1 MRKVLGIMIASCLL
15 SCTLVGC
22 GDDTADVK
30 PADKPQATELPEIDQ
45 EQVEELVDELVEET
59 KEMVEAENESKEA
72 EAEEEANTEKFNL
85 KDNTVYDKDGIKI
98 TIDSIDKLKC
108 QITVGNNNPDNKQI
122 RFELSNL
129 AFNGVFEQQ
138 YSGSEQLKVGESR
151 NIEIKFKDELAI
163 NDEKTLFEKMQ
174 DVYSFLGEDNMDV
187 LTVGVDFVLQIGN
200 NDSVTEYKSVTL
212 LTDKCSDAD
221 DLKKYYGEK
230 VDSVD
235 ESKLKEL
242 EDGGAQ
248 TFDVY
253 IKKSPKDPDVY
264 SVVFAGTSDSDSPSG
279 HLDMNLLRING
290 KETNL
295 QCVNKNNGNPTIIG
309 KGWIDV
315 YTYNLDPDTIR
326 ADYEI
331 PNDKEINV
339 ETYVYSVRDNTQ
351 AWPIVKV
358 FVPLTTLPAK

>member
-1 MRKVLGIMIASCLL
+1 MRKLLGIMIASCLL
-15 SCTLVGC
+15 SCSLVGC

-30 PADKPQATELPEIDQ
+30 PADKSQATESPEINQ
-45 EQVEELVDELVEET
+45 EQVEELIDELVEET
-59 KEMVEAENESKEA
+59 EEMVEAENESKEA
-72 EAEEEANTEKFNL
+72 AAEEEANTEKFNL

-98 TIDSIDKLKC
+98 TIASIDKFKC
-108 QITVGNNNPDNKQI
+108 QIAVENNNPDNKQI
-122 RFELSNL
+122 VFELENL
-129 AFNGVFEQQ
+129 ALNGVFEQQ
-138 YSGSEQLKVGESR
+138 YSSQEQLKAGEIS
-151 NIEIKFKDELAI
+151 NIVIDFKSNNEVSE
-163 NDEKTLFEKMQ
+163 EKTLFEKMQ
-174 DVYSFLGEDNMDV
+174 DVYRFLGEDNMDV

-200 NDSVTEYKSVTL
+200 ENSVTEYKSVTL
-212 LTDKCSDAD
+212 LTDKCSNMD

-242 EDGGAQ
+242 EEGGDK

-253 IKKSPKDPDVY
+253 IKKSPKDSDVY
-264 SVVFAGTSDSDSPSG
+264 SVVFVGTGDSDSPSG
-279 HLDMNLLRING
+279 HLDMNVLRING
-290 KETNL
+290 KEVSFSR
-295 QCVNKNNGNPTIIG
+295 VNDKNGNPTIIG

-326 ADYEI
+326 ADHEI

-339 ETYVYSVRDNTQ
+339 ETYVYSVRDDTQ

-358 FVPLTTLPAK
+358 FIPITTIPAK